1 MNVLGVGGVGLL
13 TGVNAIEAGF
23 NHSVA
28 LGNGLVFSWGD
39 NSQAQ
44 LGDGSS
50 TNRSVPVQMISN
62 VSGLFL
68 SPAYIAAG
76 TRASFVLYGVE
87 NDL

>member
-1 MNVLGVGGVGLL
+1 MSRWSRRGSPACNL
-13 TGVNAIEAGF
+13 A
-23 NHSVA
+23 
-28 LGNGLVFSWGD
+28 FSWGD

-50 TNRSVPVQMISN
+50 INRSTPVQMLNS
-62 VSGLFL
+62 STLFF

>member
-1 MNVLGVGGVGLL
+1 MNVAGVGGAGLL
-13 TGVNAIEAGF
+13 SGVNAIEAGF

-28 LGNGLVFSWGD
+28 LGNNLVFSWGD

-50 TNRSVPVQMISN
+50 INRATPVQTISN
-62 VSGLFL
+62 ISTLFF

-76 TRASFVLYGVE
+76 TRASFILYGVE